1 MAVNSFFH
9 TSNVQAIATEK
20 NLYADLVAEAIQI
33 YGHDVY
39 YLDRTLT
46 SEDTIFG
53 EDNLAKFT
61 TQNKIE
67 MYVENGEGG
76 FAGEREMMTQ
86 FGLQNLSEVTFV
98 VSKNRFQD
106 LTKQITIES
115 GTDTLSGSIMLESGT
130 LDSTVVDISG
140 SFEDLIKLSMELSTI
155 EEAKEYVSNNFN
167 TFSVTYSK
175 PKIKEARILD
185 SEFLNDLDKDHTYW
199 AKRGIAE
206 GTMQEFGGGVCN
218 KGKMKN
224 RYVFPIFDSD
234 KRLIGVTGR
243 YVKPLENKNIPK
255 WLHKGRTSE
264 WKYPLQANY
273 EITKE
278 KKEVFLI
285 ESIGDMLALWEAGI
299 KNVLIVFGLNLSPPM
314 ISLLIKLDPNKI
326 FISFNNDSYNNN
338 AGNKASQKAKFK
350 LIKHFDPD
358 TVEIKLPSKND
369 FGEMTTSEI
378 KKWEE
383 RNFVKK

>member
-115 GTDTLSGSIMLESGT
+115 GTDTLSGSIMLESVT

-140 SFEDLIKLSMELSTI
+140 SYESGFMISEATSTDSDIPLEGDLVYHPIMDKIFQVNFVDHDDPFFQLDNNPVYKLQCRLFDYSSEVIDTDIAAIDAIETELVNDALRYQMTLEQSASVNENIRLEIGISSNGDQGLLLEETDGDKIIGENDTSGVGESIQLEDGYSFLLNEDYVVGDFNQDKTTQNEL
-155 EEAKEYVSNNFN
+155 
-167 TFSVTYSK
+167 
-175 PKIKEARILD
+175 
-185 SEFLNDLDKDHTYW
+185 
-199 AKRGIAE
+199 
-206 GTMQEFGGGVCN
+206 
-218 KGKMKN
+218 
-224 RYVFPIFDSD
+224 FDSLD
-234 KRLIGVTGR
+234 DDVLDFS
-243 YVKPLENKNIPK
+243 EKNP
-255 WLHKGRTSE
+255 
-264 WKYPLQANY
+264 
-273 EITKE
+273 
-278 KKEVFLI
+278 F
-285 ESIGDMLALWEAGI
+285 GDAG
-299 KNVLIVFGLNLSPPM
+299 G
-314 ISLLIKLDPNKI
+314 
-326 FISFNNDSYNNN
+326 
-338 AGNKASQKAKFK
+338 
-350 LIKHFDPD
+350 
-358 TVEIKLPSKND
+358 T
-369 FGEMTTSEI
+369 
-378 KKWEE
+378 
-383 RNFVKK
+383 

>member
-140 SFEDLIKLSMELSTI
+140 SYESGFMISEATSTDSDRPLEGDLVYHPIMDKIFQVNFVDHDDPFFQLDNNPVYKLQCRLFDYSSEVIDTDIAAIDAIETELVNDALRYQMTLEQSASVNENIRLEIGISSNGDQGLLLEETDGDKFIGENDTSGVGESIQLEDGYSFLLNEDYVVGDFNQDKTTQNEL
-155 EEAKEYVSNNFN
+155 
-167 TFSVTYSK
+167 
-175 PKIKEARILD
+175 
-185 SEFLNDLDKDHTYW
+185 
-199 AKRGIAE
+199 
-206 GTMQEFGGGVCN
+206 
-218 KGKMKN
+218 
-224 RYVFPIFDSD
+224 FDSLD
-234 KRLIGVTGR
+234 DDVLDFS
-243 YVKPLENKNIPK
+243 EKNP
-255 WLHKGRTSE
+255 
-264 WKYPLQANY
+264 
-273 EITKE
+273 
-278 KKEVFLI
+278 F
-285 ESIGDMLALWEAGI
+285 GDAG
-299 KNVLIVFGLNLSPPM
+299 G
-314 ISLLIKLDPNKI
+314 
-326 FISFNNDSYNNN
+326 
-338 AGNKASQKAKFK
+338 
-350 LIKHFDPD
+350 
-358 TVEIKLPSKND
+358 T
-369 FGEMTTSEI
+369 
-378 KKWEE
+378 
-383 RNFVKK
+383 